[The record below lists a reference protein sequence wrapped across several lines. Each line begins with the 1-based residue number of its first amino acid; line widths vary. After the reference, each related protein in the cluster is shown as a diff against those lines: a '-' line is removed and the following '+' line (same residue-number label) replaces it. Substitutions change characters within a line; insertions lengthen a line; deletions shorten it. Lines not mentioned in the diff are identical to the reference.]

1 MKETGTLS
9 EMQNLWVYREA
20 KKLCELPDT
29 MRSVKNLY
37 ENQMIVTLLETDFEG
52 VVLNKANDIIEEYTN
67 LRINGMLL
75 NKNFA

>member
-1 MKETGTLS
+1 
-9 EMQNLWVYREA
+9 MQNLLVYREA

>member
-9 EMQNLWVYREA
+9 EMQNLLVYREA

>member
-9 EMQNLWVYREA
+9 EMQNLLVYREA

-29 MRSVKNLY
+29 MRQVKNLY

>member
-9 EMQNLWVYREA
+9 EMQNLLVYREA

-52 VVLNKANDIIEEYTN
+52 VVLNKANDIITKA
-67 LRINGMLL
+67 LV
-75 NKNFA
+75 K

>member
-1 MKETGTLS
+1 VKETGTLS
-9 EMQNLWVYREA
+9 EMQNLLVYREA